1 MIVLVVLLLLF
12 VFMILG
18 YPHSQKF
25 KHEKYTHRGLHTQ
38 NQSVREN
45 SLDAFKQA
53 IEKGYGIELDVQLSK
68 DFEVVVYHDFNLL
81 RLDKLDTK
89 VFDLNLADLN
99 QYNIPTLQEVLD
111 LVDGQV
117 ELIIELK
124 ADKNRNKLSECV
136 LSILKAYQGP
146 YCVESFD
153 PRIVYYFRKNAPTMK
168 RGQLIMPVQKY
179 DNKVVGFIVNS
190 LLYQF
195 LTRPHFLAINV
206 DNTRVNPMI
215 KLNQLIGVESCL
227 WTVHQNHKTDYGW
240 VDATI
245 FEYFDA

>member
-1 MIVLVVLLLLF
+1 MIIVIVLILLF
-12 VFMILG
+12 VFMIMG

-25 KHEKYTHRGLHTQ
+25 KHKKYTHRGLHTQ
-38 NQSVREN
+38 NQSVKEN
-45 SLDAFKQA
+45 SLDAFKKS

-81 RLDKLDTK
+81 RLDKQDIK
-89 VFDLNLADLN
+89 IFDLNQSDLS
-99 QYNIPTLQEVLD
+99 QYHIPTLQEVLD

-124 ADKNRNKLSECV
+124 ADKNRNKLSELV
-136 LSILKAYQGP
+136 LSILKDYQGP
-146 YCVESFD
+146 YSIESFD
-153 PRIVYYFRKNAPTMK
+153 PRIVYYFRKNAPTIK
-168 RGQLIMPVQKY
+168 RGQLIMPVKKY
-179 DNKVVGFIVNS
+179 DNKLVGFVVNT

-195 LTRPHFLAINV
+195 LTRPNFLAINV
-206 DNTRVNPMI
+206 DSTRFNPMI

-240 VDATI
+240 VDAYI

>member
-1 MIVLVVLLLLF
+1 MIIVIVLILLF
-12 VFMILG
+12 VFMIMG

-25 KHEKYTHRGLHTQ
+25 KHKKYTHRGLHTQ
-38 NQSVREN
+38 NQSVKEN
-45 SLDAFKQA
+45 SLDAFKKS

-81 RLDKLDTK
+81 RLDKQDIK
-89 VFDLNLADLN
+89 IFDLNQSDLS
-99 QYNIPTLQEVLD
+99 QYHIPALQEVLD

-124 ADKNRNKLSECV
+124 ADKNRNKLSELV
-136 LSILKAYQGP
+136 LSILKDYQGP
-146 YCVESFD
+146 YSIESFD
-153 PRIVYYFRKNAPTMK
+153 PRIVYYFRKNAPTIK
-168 RGQLIMPVQKY
+168 RGQLIMPVKKY
-179 DNKVVGFIVNS
+179 DNKLVGFVVNT

-195 LTRPHFLAINV
+195 LTRPNFLAINV
-206 DNTRVNPMI
+206 DSTRFNPMI

-240 VDATI
+240 VDAYI